1 MDEQY
6 IGRVACRS
14 GRLVITDSAHIEG
27 DNEVEWEEVESATVG
42 LENESNGWEGGT
54 GVATVGKGHYPIKLT
69 HSNDGRLLRIIIEI
83 DDEAYDD
90 E

>member
-6 IGRVACRS
+6 IGRVSCGS
-14 GRLVITDSAHIEG
+14 GRLVITDSAEIKG
-27 DNEVEWEEVESATVG
+27 DNEVEWDEVELATVG
-42 LENESNGWEGGT
+42 VESKLDGWKSDT
-54 GVATVGKGHYPIKLT
+54 AVAIVNKGCYPVCGEYN
-69 HSNDGRLLRIIIEI
+69 SDGRLMRIIIEI